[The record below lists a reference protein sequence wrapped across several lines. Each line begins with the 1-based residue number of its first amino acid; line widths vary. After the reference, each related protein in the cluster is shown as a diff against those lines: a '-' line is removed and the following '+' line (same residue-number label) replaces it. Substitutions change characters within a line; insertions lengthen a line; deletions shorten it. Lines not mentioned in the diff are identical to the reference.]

1 MKGPNP
7 QEFDKIR
14 ALIDG
19 FGVIAEL
26 VKIQYDSFEKAG
38 FSHDDALYLSATCL
52 KQLLDANLNRGKPE
66 E

>member
-1 MKGPNP
+1 MDEQNNA
-7 QEFDKIR
+7 FDKVKE
-14 ALIDG
+14 LING

-52 KQLLDANLNRGKPE
+52 KQLLDANLNRGKADE
-66 E
+66 